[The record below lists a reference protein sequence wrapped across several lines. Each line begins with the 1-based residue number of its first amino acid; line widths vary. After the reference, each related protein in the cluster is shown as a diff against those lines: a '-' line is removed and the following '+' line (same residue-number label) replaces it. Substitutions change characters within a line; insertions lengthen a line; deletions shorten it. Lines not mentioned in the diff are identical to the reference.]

1 MATGTTERNT
11 GGDTGRLFRS
21 LLPADVLV
29 AEMDPADADPT
40 ALYPEEQAQ
49 IANAVPTRRC
59 EYAAGRL
66 LARSLLPRLGVPVAP
81 LLSDSDRVPSWPS
94 GIVGSITHCRGWCA
108 VALARASQADGIGID
123 IEPAQPLPQ
132 DLAPRIL
139 TALERERI
147 AALPSPL
154 RMHAERLVF
163 CAKEAAY
170 KALFPR
176 TRSFLDFPELQVDLD
191 GNGSFLVTPAGP
203 TMQLPELVGRYGVSN
218 GYLATAVVLPPNT
231 LPRHATT

>member
-1 MATGTTERNT
+1 MPTGTTERNT
-11 GGDTGRLFRS
+11 GGDMGRLFRS
-21 LLPADVLV
+21 LLPAEVLV
-29 AEMDPADADPT
+29 AEMDPAGADST
-40 ALYPEEQAQ
+40 LLYPEEQAQ
-49 IANAVPTRRC
+49 IANAVPARRC

-66 LARSLLPRLGVPVAP
+66 LVRSLLPRLDAPVGP
-81 LLSDSDRVPSWPS
+81 LLSDCDRVPTWPS

-108 VALARASQADGIGID
+108 VALVRASLADGIGID
-123 IEPAQPLPQ
+123 IEPAQPLPE

-170 KALFPR
+170 KAFFPR
-176 TRSFLDFPELQVDLD
+176 TRRFLDFPELQVDLD
-191 GNGSFLVTPAGP
+191 VNGNFVVTPARP
-203 TMQLPELVGRYGVSN
+203 TMQFPELIGRYGVSD
-218 GYLATAVVLPPNT
+218 GYLATAVVVPPNT
-231 LPRHATT
+231 LPRHATA

>member
-1 MATGTTERNT
+1 MPTTERNMD
-11 GGDTGRLFRS
+11 GDTGYLFRS
-21 LLPADVLV
+21 LLPVEVMV
-29 AEMDPADADPT
+29 AEMDPAGADPT
-40 ALYPEEQAQ
+40 LLYPEEQAQ
-49 IANAVPTRRC
+49 VANAVPARRC

-66 LARSLLPRLGVPVAP
+66 LARSLLPRLGAPVGP
-81 LLSDSDRVPSWPS
+81 LLSDSDRVPSWPP
-94 GIVGSITHCRGWCA
+94 GIIGSITHCRGWCA
-108 VALARASQADGIGID
+108 VALARASRADGIGID
-123 IEPAQPLPQ
+123 IEPAQPLPE

-147 AALPSPL
+147 AVLPSPL

-191 GNGSFLVTPAGP
+191 IDGNFVVTPAGP

-218 GYLATAVVLPPNT
+218 GYLATAVIVPPNT
-231 LPRHATT
+231 LPPHATA